1 MDLSEPIVPAT
12 PDFRIDPPYGG
23 DETATLVA
31 FLEYQ
36 RGTLLRKIG
45 GLTPLQLCE
54 RSVVPSTLTP
64 LGLVRHL
71 TEVERY
77 WLTEVL
83 LGEDLPDLYC
93 SRDDPDGDFHNGT
106 VETSAHDVA
115 AWIKAVEQSKA
126 RVAAWPDLGRLSLGT
141 RGEARVSL
149 RWILVHLIEEY
160 ARHLGHLDLLRE
172 AIDGET
178 GD

>member
-1 MDLSEPIVPAT
+1 M
-12 PDFRIDPPYGG
+12 GG
-23 DETATLVA
+23 EAETLLA
-31 FLEYQ
+31 FLAYQ
-36 RGTLLRKIG
+36 RGTVLRKIG
-45 GLTPLQLCE
+45 GLTPAQLCE
-54 RSVVPSTLTP
+54 RAVVPSNLSP

-93 SRDDPDGDFHNGT
+93 SLDDRDGDFHGGT
-106 VETSAHDVA
+106 PETAAFDVA
-115 AWIKAVEQSKA
+115 AWIGAVEAAKA
-126 RVAAWPDLGRLSLGT
+126 NVAAWPDLDQPV
-141 RGEARVSL
+141 RGQRGGQALTL

-172 AIDGET
+172 SIDGTT
-178 GD
+178 GE